1 MIQKTKSSA
10 SLDRHFCIF
19 DELYSGTNPKEATK
33 SAYAF
38 LKYLSE
44 THEHVDFILTTHYVS
59 ICEKWNKKKD
69 VIQNYKM
76 CVLPLVSSSDSS
88 SSDSS
93 SSEGKY
99 QFTYKIAP
107 GISKIEGAI
116 QILENMEYPDEMLE
130 TIRKTNFT

>member
-1 MIQKTKSSA
+1 VIQKSAISSTGVQA
-10 SLDRHFCIF
+10 KADHHFCIF

-44 THEHVDFILTTHYVS
+44 THPHVDFILTTHYVS
-59 ICEKWNKKKD
+59 ICEKWNKKSD
-69 VIQNYKM
+69 IIQNYKM
-76 CVLPLVSSSDSS
+76 CVLPLEE
-88 SSDSS
+88 
-93 SSEGKY
+93 EGKY

-116 QILENMEYPDEMLE
+116 QILETMEYPDEMLK
-130 TIRKTNFT
+130 TIRNTNFTYTD